1 MAKKNNLNLLPRL
14 RRILVAGMLV
24 WVPVGITVFVLR
36 ILINLADQTLALI
49 PPQFRPEE
57 LVGFPIPGLGVVLSL
72 LLLFVTGLVAANV
85 FGKRIIALWESVLR
99 RIPLVRTIYTAAKSF
114 LEMVLSGQHDSFS
127 KVLLIEYPRRG
138 VYCIGFQTSS
148 TVGQLEKHFDEEC
161 VCVFVPTTPNPTSG
175 FLVLAPENDLIE
187 IDMSVEDAI
196 KMVVSVGV
204 IVPDPSRLPRA
215 SSLKEVDSDSGS
227 SGESSSSGGSSGS
240 GGA

>member
-1 MAKKNNLNLLPRL
+1 MARKRNLNLVPRL

-24 WVPVGITVFVLR
+24 WVPVGITVFILR
-36 ILINLADQTLALI
+36 ILINLADRTLALI
-49 PPQFRPEE
+49 PPPYRPEE
-57 LVGFPIPGLGVVLSL
+57 LLGFPIPGLGVVLSL

-85 FGKRIIALWESVLR
+85 FGRRLIAVWEGVLR

-138 VYCIGFQTSS
+138 VYCIAFQTSS
-148 TVGQLEKHFDEEC
+148 TVGQLDRHFDGKH

-196 KMVVSVGV
+196 KLVVSVGV
-204 IVPDPSRLPRA
+204 VVPDPSKLPG
-215 SSLKEVDSDSGS
+215 SGS
-227 SGESSSSGGSSGS
+227 PGPANATP